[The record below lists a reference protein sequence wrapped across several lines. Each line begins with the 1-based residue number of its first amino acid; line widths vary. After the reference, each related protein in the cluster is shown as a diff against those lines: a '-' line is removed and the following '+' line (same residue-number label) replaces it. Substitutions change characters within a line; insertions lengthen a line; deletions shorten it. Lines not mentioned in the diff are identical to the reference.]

1 VAESSRAY
9 RLEPVESPPAGIPLV
24 SDDDPHGYW
33 LLSNGRSWKVVLGQ
47 NIRKSEPEIYVSE
60 TGVIFVG
67 LYHGCAAS
75 IRPADG
81 VVVDRVNLI
90 LGNKVFWG
98 EHGGL
103 IVAEGEF
110 EIAVFESGGKF
121 LWRAALGD
129 VLEKI
134 ELKDGAFE
142 LKDASGQTGRYEA
155 RTGRAL

>member
-1 VAESSRAY
+1 VAEPSRAY
-9 RLEPVESPPAGIPLV
+9 HLESVESPPPGIPLL
-24 SDDDPHGYW
+24 SDGDPHRYW

-47 NIRKSEPEIYVSE
+47 NIRKADPQVFVAD
-60 TGVIFVG
+60 TGVLFVG

-75 IRPADG
+75 MRPADG
-81 VVVDRVNLI
+81 GVIDRVDLNS
-90 LGNKVFWG
+90 GNMVFWWK
-98 EHGGL
+98 HGDYV
-103 IVAEGEF
+103 VAEGEL
-110 EIAVFESGGKF
+110 EIAVFEPRGKF

-129 VLEKI
+129 VLDKI